1 MRKYLAAF
9 FYFDNLLTCLSRMCG
24 VNALYLVDATIQKFY
39 GKDYVLRCGLTA
51 IILRIEIFRIHQSTV
66 YFVSIKS

>member
-1 MRKYLAAF
+1 F
-9 FYFDNLLTCLSRMCG
+9 INLVFHECVD

-51 IILRIEIFRIHQSTV
+51 IILRIEILLEYINRQFILYQ
-66 YFVSIKS
+66 

>member
-1 MRKYLAAF
+1 M
-9 FYFDNLLTCLSRMCG
+9 G

-51 IILRIEIFRIHQSTV
+51 IILRIEILLEYINRQFILYQ
-66 YFVSIKS
+66 

>member
-1 MRKYLAAF
+1 MRKYLAF
-9 FYFDNLLTCLSRMCG
+9 FYFDNLLTSSFECVG

-51 IILRIEIFRIHQSTV
+51 IILRIEIF
-66 YFVSIKS
+66 